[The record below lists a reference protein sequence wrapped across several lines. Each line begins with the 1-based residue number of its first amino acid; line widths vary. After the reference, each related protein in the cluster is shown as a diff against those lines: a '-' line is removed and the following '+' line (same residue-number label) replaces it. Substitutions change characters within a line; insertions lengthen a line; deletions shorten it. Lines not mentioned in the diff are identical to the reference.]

1 MIVFLLTS
9 GQNYQQSSYC
19 KTNPTSSGVQLEC
32 SMTETPSWAHWFVAS
47 VPRFSSHG
55 VTGACFVFLL
65 PMKKSPA
72 GIQEV
77 STQTPRSATRHW
89 NNVNLQQKYAK
100 IIIKDL
106 FRVNKHSGRRALED
120 RWDILFRLTRCWK
133 KLPLFQSG
141 LHLFPPPPPSPPLEV
156 ENTNLRS
163 VYSGTVVLLW
173 PPAVWSNTA
182 WHHHH
187 CCLSDWSTAAAHFG
201 EILLFVF
208 LQTSTHMS
216 VRNTK
221 LYQLLGEIIWELPF
235 YTLSIKKSIN

>member
-141 LHLFPPPPPSPPLEV
+141 LHLFPPPPHPLPSRWKTQTWDQFTVAL
-156 ENTNLRS
+156 S
-163 VYSGTVVLLW
+163 SYSDHQLFEATQHDIITT
-173 PPAVWSNTA
+173 AV
-182 WHHHH
+182 
-187 CCLSDWSTAAAHFG
+187 CLIG
-201 EILLFVF
+201 
-208 LQTSTHMS
+208 
-216 VRNTK
+216 R
-221 LYQLLGEIIWELPF
+221 QLLLILGKYSYSCSCRLPLTCLCEIQSCTSCLEK
-235 YTLSIKKSIN
+235 LSENFLFIL